1 MKVDDALS
9 MLRNHV
15 SKHTTG
21 KYQSSILSSAESL
34 KQPIFTLLTA
44 QKYLVRYLALEGEKR
59 RQVED
64 LLKACHMILCEVQ
77 VRLDE
82 SKEED
87 KS

>member
-1 MKVDDALS
+1 MEVNKALS
-9 MLRNHV
+9 LLREHI

-21 KYQSSILSSAESL
+21 KYQKSVLSSAESL
-34 KQPIFTLLTA
+34 RQPIFTLLTA

-59 RQVED
+59 RQTED

-82 SKEED
+82 SKND
-87 KS
+87 D